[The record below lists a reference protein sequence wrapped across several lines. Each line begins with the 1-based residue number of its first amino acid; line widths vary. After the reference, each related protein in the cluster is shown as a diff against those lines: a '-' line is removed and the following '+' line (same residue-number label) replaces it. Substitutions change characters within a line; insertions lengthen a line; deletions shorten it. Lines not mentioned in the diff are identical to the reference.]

1 MPSYYILAFC
11 TSLFLTMLVSLFRLF
26 YSGGNPYHSLVC
38 SVFVLLKTRCRK
50 VGSLEERWTREML
63 QVKLGFQIYGVMAW
77 KKRGTQNKS
86 YTVDRSIWSY
96 VSYVFFECDTQE
108 CTYVRT
114 LCILYMDYIYI
125 YHRIILHMHTEINQ
139 ILIGDLLGVST

>member
-11 TSLFLTMLVSLFRLF
+11 TSLFLTMLVSLFRGPESRVPPIF
-26 YSGGNPYHSLVC
+26 YSGGNPYHSLFS

-77 KKRGTQNKS
+77 KKGEHKINHTQ
-86 YTVDRSIWSY
+86 
-96 VSYVFFECDTQE
+96 
-108 CTYVRT
+108 
-114 LCILYMDYIYI
+114 
-125 YHRIILHMHTEINQ
+125 
-139 ILIGDLLGVST
+139 LIGLFGAM